1 MPALIERGLL
11 PEHVVVDF
19 GCGSLRLGIHL
30 MEYLHY
36 GHYWGLDVTRTFI
49 DIGMDLIGA
58 DRIAERAPHL
68 YSIDAGSLAAAAAAT
83 PDFIIASSVL
93 PHVPESE
100 VESFL
105 DRVVSMMTAEA
116 RALVQFW
123 AGEAMVRHLR
133 HTWLYP
139 KSFIG
144 DLARDRQ
151 ARAEFETTATGIDGL
166 TGHVVEEVWMTVTLA

>member
-1 MPALIERGLL
+1 MKARDWATSQDPEVLARAEGRFAAWQRKNPDGDHGDYYAEVIAGRIGEGRAHGSLAPDQSQLDEWLVFGREKQQFLIERGLL

-68 YSIDAGSLAAAAAAT
+68 YSIDAGSHRAGPAAGT
-83 PDFIIASSVL
+83 
-93 PHVPESE
+93 
-100 VESFL
+100 
-105 DRVVSMMTAEA
+105 R
-116 RALVQFW
+116 R
-123 AGEAMVRHLR
+123 G
-133 HTWLYP
+133 
-139 KSFIG
+139 
-144 DLARDRQ
+144 
-151 ARAEFETTATGIDGL
+151 
-166 TGHVVEEVWMTVTLA
+166 